1 MPAIENRIFTIR
13 GKQVMFDRDLAKLF
27 EVQAKAMNQAVKRN
41 TKRFPIEIMILLDAV
56 LFTEWKSQ
64 IVTSKRDIKGL
75 RKRPYAF
82 TEQGIAMLS
91 TVISSTNA
99 IEVSMR
105 GYVSRGAGLAKHNQ
119 RDGIKSP
126 AHHI

>member
-1 MPAIENRIFTIR
+1 MENRLIPAIENRIFTIR

-75 RKRPYAF
+75 
-82 TEQGIAMLS
+82 
-91 TVISSTNA
+91 
-99 IEVSMR
+99 
-105 GYVSRGAGLAKHNQ
+105 
-119 RDGIKSP
+119 
-126 AHHI
+126 

>member
-1 MPAIENRIFTIR
+1 
-13 GKQVMFDRDLAKLF
+13 MFDRDLAKLF

-75 RKRPYAF
+75 
-82 TEQGIAMLS
+82 
-91 TVISSTNA
+91 
-99 IEVSMR
+99 
-105 GYVSRGAGLAKHNQ
+105 
-119 RDGIKSP
+119 
-126 AHHI
+126 